1 MRLRHIE
8 VFNAVYT
15 LGSVSAAAKSLHIT
29 QPTASKI
36 LQHAESQL
44 GYKLFERVK
53 GRLIPTVEATI
64 IYEES
69 LDIIDKVLSLNKLA
83 KNIRN
88 AEHGKVKIASVV
100 VLGLEFVPK
109 AIVAFRQKNIGIH
122 FEVQTQHTSNLTTQ
136 LREHDKDIALAFSP
150 DREEGMRYKNIG
162 QGEFVCIYSG
172 NEFDHILGKIT
183 LEDLENHSLISIE
196 NSGVLGNQI
205 IEQLNEKSIKV
216 SPVITAQTY
225 FMALNFVALGGGIAI
240 VDEFT
245 ARSSGVKPIK
255 YKSFDPP
262 ISFTVEAIHMEK
274 KIPSKPCAEFLEY
287 LKRTINSIKE

>member
-36 LQHAESQL
+36 LQHAEIQL

-64 IYEES
+64 LYEDS
-69 LDIIDKVLSLNKLA
+69 LEIIEKVSSLNKLA
-83 KNIRN
+83 KNISSV
-88 AEHGKVKIASVV
+88 EQGKVRIASVV
-100 VLGLEFVPK
+100 ALGLEFIPK
-109 AIVAFRQKNIGIH
+109 AIVAFRKKNLGIT
-122 FEVQTQHTSNLTTQ
+122 FEVQTHHSSNLTNE
-136 LREHDKDIALAFSP
+136 LREQDKDIALAFSP
-150 DREEGMRYKNIG
+150 EHEVGMHYKKIG

-172 NEFDHILGKIT
+172 NEFDHKPDKIT
-183 LEDLENHSLISIE
+183 LKDLENHPLISIE
-196 NSGVLGNQI
+196 NSGILANKIIQQI
-205 IEQLNEKSIKV
+205 HNKGINV

-245 ARSSGVKPIK
+245 ARSSGVKPVK
-255 YKSFDPP
+255 YKPFNPP
-262 ISFTVEAIHMEK
+262 ITFTVEAVHMEK
-274 KIPSKPCAEFLEY
+274 KFPSKPCAEFLEY
-287 LKRTINSIKE
+287 LKKTINAIKK